1 MIMKG
6 GDLSMKT
13 MKNNN
18 KGVALVTVLIG
29 VSFIII
35 LAASL
40 VYMSYMNYITKALR
54 FASTDNFY
62 TDEFALDD
70 LCMSLQQEVYGSAT
84 VDAAKTALRTACGA
98 TTNAGITTYNNESV
112 ASLIQVASQEA
123 TVSVNTIIDT
133 STQSNYIESGSSVKL
148 LGVAVTTITEQGYQS
163 TISTDITIAFPNGV
177 PGELDVND
185 FSVITDS
192 PLAVAANDLFLG
204 GCVFLSNGGDPS
216 VLALDIK
223 QNANVQI
230 LATRGIINGDI
241 KVDGNSLLAIT
252 GNVTVLGTITLTGN
266 STLICSDKLQVTGGV
281 SMPGAGNTSRIIGSG
296 PTVPV
301 DYELPDNAALR
312 DALEH
317 GLANMLFADIYV
329 TRKATSDGGGVDF
342 YPVSI
347 FDLPN
352 IAPSNHRTFTVDGTS
367 KDITA
372 AIIGGSL
379 DNLNS
384 QSNQY
389 DDTLILSPRTNSF
402 QVYGAFINSTIV
414 SAGPIVFGNPGNYNA
429 SYMTSMSDESY
440 EAAKAL
446 MFNAQ
451 GGGSWR
457 SGGTDIGEIK
467 FANDGAYMFPDDFD
481 SYTQADDVIFDDPDT
496 TIDRRYIARQNGY
509 GGEWINHVPY
519 GYLLRED
526 SSSYITEIFGALQG
540 EADASNCTL
549 YVENWNKE

>member
-98 TTNAGITTYNNESV
+98 QTAGGITTYNNESV

-133 STQSNYIESGSSVKL
+133 STQSNYIESGSSVTL
-148 LGVAVTTITEQGYQS
+148 LGVEVTTITEQGYQS

-192 PLAVAANDLFLG
+192 PLVVAANDLFFG
-204 GCVFLSNGGDPS
+204 GCVFLSNGGNPS
-216 VLALDIK
+216 TPALDIK

-241 KVDGNSLLAIT
+241 VVDGNSLLAIT
-252 GNVTVLGTITLTGN
+252 GDVTVIGSITLKGN
-266 STLICSDKLQVTGGV
+266 STLVCSNKLQVTEGV
-281 SMPGAGNTSRIIGSG
+281 SMPGGASDSSRIVGNG
-296 PTVPV
+296 PTIPV
-301 DYELPDNAALR
+301 DYELPDNSSLR
-312 DALEH
+312 NALEN
-317 GLANMLFADIYV
+317 GLATTLFDEIYV
-329 TRKATSDGGGVDF
+329 VGASNHYTPDGAF
-342 YPVSI
+342 YPLTI
-347 FDLPN
+347 FDFPD
-352 IAPSNHRTFTVDGTS
+352 IAPKNHATFTVDGST

-372 AIIGGSL
+372 AVIGSSL
-379 DNLNS
+379 GVLNS
-384 QSNQY
+384 QHNEY
-389 DDTLILSPRTNSF
+389 DDTLILSQRTSSF
-402 QVYGAFINSTIV
+402 QVHGAFVNSTIV
-414 SAGPIVFGNPGNYNA
+414 SSGPIIFGDGGAYNA
-429 SYMTSMSDESY
+429 SYMTSMSDDSY

-446 MFNAQ
+446 LINIS
-451 GGGSWR
+451 GGGEWNI
-457 SGGTDIGEIK
+457 GGTNLGSLQW
-467 FANDGAYMFPDDFD
+467 AGTGQYMFDDDFD
-481 SYTQADDVIFDDPDT
+481 SFVQAGDDIYDDPDS
-496 TIDRRYIARQNGY
+496 DRRYIARGRNNL
-509 GGEWINHVPY
+509 IPY
-519 GYLLRED
+519 GYLLRDD

-549 YVENWNKE
+549 FVENWNKE